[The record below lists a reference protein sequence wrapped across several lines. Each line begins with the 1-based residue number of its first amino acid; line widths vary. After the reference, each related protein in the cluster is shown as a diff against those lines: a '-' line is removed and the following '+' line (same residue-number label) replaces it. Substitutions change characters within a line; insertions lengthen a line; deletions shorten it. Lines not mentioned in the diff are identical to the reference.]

1 MEIKY
6 RDYTQILL
14 WCYSVI
20 KIVTECHDF
29 DKNFLSMS
37 IILRLHTKTVLSLDK
52 SFKKNVIIVVKMSQ
66 KKEIVKKHIHT

>member
-1 MEIKY
+1 
-6 RDYTQILL
+6 
-14 WCYSVI
+14 
-20 KIVTECHDF
+20 
-29 DKNFLSMS
+29 MS